1 MDRLNEKMTNL
12 QEQVEGISI
21 STDKGV
27 RALSAQFEDSM
38 RELRHLISRPTY
50 TEELLTSQQDAPTT
64 MSPPIHISSTIAS
77 VSTSHLQH
85 TVLIQPPTPPPTFSG
100 LTSEKPLH
108 FLVKLQQYTVAM
120 YGWNTDTLLR
130 NILNYLL
137 RKPNKQ
143 WNQCLQKTE
152 EPINEFIVR
161 LRALWYEQKPEENES
176 RLIRRIFQ
184 SSTIVEDARNHRFN
198 FEEPSILA
206 YDSNERKREIK
217 ETLLTQKF
225 AVWALSEILFK

>member
-1 MDRLNEKMTNL
+1 MSLEHDNKPVPEHLQILYTQHNSLQAQITELSSKIIKTTTATTSEMDRLNEKMTNL

-77 VSTSHLQH
+77 ASTSHLQY
-85 TVLIQPPTPPPTFSG
+85 TVLIQPPTPSPTFSG

-108 FLVKLQQYTVAM
+108 FLVKLQ
-120 YGWNTDTLLR
+120 
-130 NILNYLL
+130 
-137 RKPNKQ
+137 
-143 WNQCLQKTE
+143 
-152 EPINEFIVR
+152 
-161 LRALWYEQKPEENES
+161 
-176 RLIRRIFQ
+176 
-184 SSTIVEDARNHRFN
+184 
-198 FEEPSILA
+198 
-206 YDSNERKREIK
+206 
-217 ETLLTQKF
+217 
-225 AVWALSEILFK
+225 